1 MIKYVS
7 SFYFGMFF
15 GYAMGKNAG
24 IRIGQQTYTN
34 NNDIISENQ
43 KNQKKLKK
51 YKDVYGELEFQ

>member
-1 MIKYVS
+1 MIKYLT

-34 NNDIISENQ
+34 NDIISE
-43 KNQKKLKK
+43 NQKKLKK

>member
-1 MIKYVS
+1 MIKYLS

-43 KNQKKLKK
+43 KKLKK

>member
-43 KNQKKLKK
+43 KKLKI

>member
-1 MIKYVS
+1 MIKYLS

-34 NNDIISENQ
+34 NDIISE
-43 KNQKKLKK
+43 NQKKLKK